1 MKVLIAIDSFKG
13 SISSS
18 DACLAAARGFTRA
31 GITDITS
38 LPSSDGGEG
47 FCVCMRSLFGG
58 EVLHDTVAAPCGG
71 QTDAEYVFDFASE
84 TAYVELAC
92 ASGLTLV
99 PEGKRD
105 IMSASTLGTGEL
117 IKAAAAAGAK
127 RIVIGLGGSATND
140 CGMGLLHALGVRF
153 YGADGNV
160 LVPCARSMPLV
171 VRADK
176 TALRGYE
183 GISFT
188 AACDVTNPLCG
199 ENGAARVFARQKG
212 ASEREIS
219 LLDEYAA
226 SFARAVGIDPLSA
239 GAGAAG
245 GTGGAL
251 ISVLGAEFVS
261 GASLLTGAERFREAL
276 SGASLV
282 LTGEG
287 KLPPAS
293 LSVRWR
299 MRQRAPECP
308 ALPFPAGFPPG
319 ASCFTATV
327 SRRCFRC
334 AAAPQALNTAWKT
347 LGCLWNP
354 RHTMLQGSFP
364 LRRGKNNKKSSVS
377 AKASAETLLY
387 LAALYIRVGYK
398 RRQHPV
404 HDITFASVG
413 GDVCTGHKRAYA

>member
-18 DACLAAARGFTRA
+18 DACLAAARGFARA

-71 QTDAEYVFDFASE
+71 QTDAGYVFDFASE

-171 VRADK
+171 ARADK

-226 SFARAVGIDPLSA
+226 SFAHAVGIDPLSA

-261 GASLLTGAERFREAL
+261 GASLLTGAERFRKAL

-287 KLPPAS
+287 NTDGQTASGKLVCAVADAAKGAGVPCVAISGGLSSGCELLYSHGVTAMFSLCSRPAS
-293 LSVRWR
+293 LEYC
-299 MRQRAPECP
+299 MEN
-308 ALPFPAGFPPG
+308 AGLLME
-319 ASCFTATV
+319 S
-327 SRRCFRC
+327 
-334 AAAPQALNTAWKT
+334 AAYNVARL
-347 LGCLWNP
+347 
-354 RHTMLQGSFP
+354 
-364 LRRGKNNKKSSVS
+364 VS
-377 AKASAETLLY
+377 ASAGE
-387 LAALYIRVGYK
+387 K
-398 RRQHPV
+398 Q
-404 HDITFASVG
+404 
-413 GDVCTGHKRAYA
+413 

>member
-226 SFARAVGIDPLSA
+226 SFAHAVGIDPLSA

-282 LTGEG
+282 LTGRAIPTG
-287 KLPPAS
+287 RLPPAS

-347 LGCLWNP
+347 PVCLWNP

-364 LRRGKNNKKSSVS
+364 LRRGKNNKK
-377 AKASAETLLY
+377 AAFLPKHRRKRCCILLLY
-387 LAALYIRVGYK
+387 ISALGINAVST
-398 RRQHPV
+398 PCM
-404 HDITFASVG
+404 T
-413 GDVCTGHKRAYA
+413 